1 MKLQSSLKDENI
13 VLITPLIDIMFLI
26 LIFFVLNTSFSRNT
40 SVDVEVPQASSGAV
54 SEESEFYITI
64 SNDHR
69 VYINEEEVE
78 LNKFSS
84 KLLSYIGD
92 FSEPNIVIEGDKS
105 ISYDF
110 LMEVM
115 DRVRILG
122 FENISLVVS
131 RK

>member
-40 SVDVEVPQASSGAV
+40 SVDVEVPQATSGVV
-54 SEESEFYITI
+54 SENSEFYISIT
-64 SNDHR
+64 NDHR
-69 VYINEEEVE
+69 VFINEEEVE
-78 LNKFSS
+78 LKRFSS
-84 KLLSYIGD
+84 KLLSYIGE
-92 FSEPNIVIEGDKS
+92 FSDPDIVIEGDKN
-105 ISYDF
+105 ISYEF
-110 LMEVM
+110 LMDVM